1 MRATKNPHDDNNHYA
16 DEIKNRIATLVKQEE
31 AREKKK
37 QEIGSIFASLADK
50 IKAAS
55 DRVALTKVLKLTVKD
70 VQHTLTG
77 HLGNG
82 NDPDIPMGI
91 KVVTIE
97 SDEMTL
103 TFAPDYKINFY
114 REGLIQ
120 FEVQG
125 DPKPVM
131 TDGVMKVDNK
141 RANSTLAET
150 YTLIYKKDAG
160 WSLIIHPDVI
170 QERTRESLTEEGV
183 LRIIYGFFQRE
194 LGL

>member
-1 MRATKNPHDDNNHYA
+1 MRSTKNPHDDNNHYA

-37 QEIGSIFASLADK
+37 QEIISIFASLADK

-55 DRVALTKVLKLTVKD
+55 DRVALTQVLQLTVKD

-77 HLGNG
+77 QLGNG
-82 NDPDIPMGI
+82 NDPDITLGI

-97 SDEMTL
+97 SDAVTL
-103 TFAPDYKINFY
+103 TFAPGNKINFY

-125 DPKPVM
+125 KQKPVM
-131 TDGVMKVDNK
+131 MNGVMKVDNK
-141 RANSTLAET
+141 SVNSNLAET
-150 YTLIYKKDAG
+150 YTLIYKKDTG

-170 QERTRESLTEEGV
+170 QERTGESLTEEGV
-183 LRIIYGFFQRE
+183 LRIIYGFFQRD

>member
-16 DEIKNRIATLVKQEE
+16 SEIHNRIATLVKQEE
-31 AREKKK
+31 AREKKQ

-55 DRVALTKVLKLTVKD
+55 DRVALTQVLQLTVKD
-70 VQHTLTG
+70 AQHTLTG
-77 HLGNG
+77 QPGNG
-82 NDPDIPMGI
+82 NDPDITLGI
-91 KVVTIE
+91 TVVTIE
-97 SDEMTL
+97 SDAMKL
-103 TFAPDYKINFY
+103 TFTPDTKINFY
-114 REGLIQ
+114 RDGLIQ

-131 TDGVMKVDNK
+131 TNGVMKVDDK
-141 RANSTLAET
+141 RANSYLAET
-150 YTLIYKKDAG
+150 YTLIYKKDTG

-170 QERTRESLTEEGV
+170 QERTAAPLTEEGV
-183 LRIIYGFFQRE
+183 LRIIYGFFQRD